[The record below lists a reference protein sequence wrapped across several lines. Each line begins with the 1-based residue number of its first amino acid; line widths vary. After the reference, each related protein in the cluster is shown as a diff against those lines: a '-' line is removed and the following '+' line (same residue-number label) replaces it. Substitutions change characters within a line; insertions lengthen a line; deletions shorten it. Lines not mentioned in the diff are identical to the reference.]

1 MFDVIR
7 GHWRLFGHILRLP
20 RDTPVNKAMEF
31 YFEPSLKNT
40 FKGRPRTTIV
50 TTINRDIERTKL
62 RYPTLTIRK
71 LKMKSDLD
79 EYRLI
84 SSNRNLWRK
93 LSDVIL
99 SAAEAEKP

>member
-1 MFDVIR
+1 
-7 GHWRLFGHILRLP
+7 
-20 RDTPVNKAMEF
+20 MEF

-40 FKGRPRTTIV
+40 FKGRSRTTIV
-50 TTINRDIERTKL
+50 TTINRDIERTKFK
-62 RYPTLTIRK
+62 YPTLTIRK
-71 LKMKSDLD
+71 LKMKSELD

-93 LSDVIL
+93 LLEVIL

>member
-1 MFDVIR
+1 
-7 GHWRLFGHILRLP
+7 
-20 RDTPVNKAMEF
+20 
-31 YFEPSLKNT
+31 
-40 FKGRPRTTIV
+40 
-50 TTINRDIERTKL
+50 
-62 RYPTLTIRK
+62 
-71 LKMKSDLD
+71 MKSDLD